1 MRETYSEYVVSAAA
15 RLRAAGVESPA
26 GDAWRLAEEA
36 FSRSHGRRQ
45 LVPHEVIDRET
56 AVLLS
61 DWLDQRES
69 RRPVSQIIGRRHFRK
84 GEFIVTSDVLDPR
97 PESEFLVDAGILRGP
112 ERILDLGTGSGCLLL
127 SLLTELPEAR
137 GVGVDLSEDALRIA
151 RVNSLRLEVSDRAD
165 FLRSDWFSGVVGRF
179 DLIVANPPYLSES
192 EFADSPKELAQWEPR
207 MALTAGG
214 DGLSPYRII
223 AAGANRHLSPGGCLI
238 FEIGAGRLDQVRD
251 IAVLSALDVKQV
263 VLDHEGRPRAICCTS
278 GT

>member
-26 GDAWRLAEEA
+26 GDAWKLAEEA
-36 FSRSHGRRQ
+36 FNRIHGRRQ
-45 LVPHEVIDRET
+45 LVPHEEMDRNTE
-56 AVLLS
+56 VLLS
-61 DWLDQRES
+61 NWLDQRES
-69 RRPVSQIIGRRHFRK
+69 RRPVSQIVGRRHFHRS
-84 GEFIVTSDVLDPR
+84 EFIVTSDVLDPR
-97 PESEFLVDAGILRGP
+97 PESEFLVDAGVLRCP

-127 SLLTELPEAR
+127 SLLTELPEAC
-137 GVGVDLSEDALRIA
+137 GVGIDLSEDALRIA
-151 RVNSLRLEVSDRAD
+151 RENSRRLGISDRAD
-165 FLRSDWFSGVVGRF
+165 FHRSDWFSEVAGRF

-192 EFADSPKELAQWEPR
+192 EYANSPKELAQWEPR

-223 AAGANRHLSPGGCLI
+223 ADGASRHLSDGGCLI

-251 IAVLSALDVKQV
+251 IAVLSSLDVEHV
-263 VLDHEGRPRAICCTS
+263 VLDHEGQPRAICCTS